1 MATVFTIMAYGGM
14 ALAVICLVIA
24 IILFIKWDIRKVFGD
39 ITGRTER
46 KTIERIRSEGYEMN
60 ASKQTSIK
68 KSGETGRIR
77 VRRTE
82 TDSLTKETGQ
92 KDFSVTENS
101 GAKSGQRESA
111 ATREENLTN
120 TVLHVYNPEG
130 DTMVLNT
137 SEEEDTTVLSS
148 SEEETTTVLSTSEED
163 TAVLSSPEEEDTT
176 VLSTSEED
184 TTVLSS
190 PEEEATTVLNTSEQE
205 EGQDGGGEEMHPSEE
220 STTILTDSRVEG
232 VIQLPQETFTQ
243 PGTVAKVLDFI
254 VTHTDAEIV

>member
-14 ALAVICLVIA
+14 ALAAICLAIA

-68 KSGETGRIR
+68 KSGDTGRIR

-82 TDSLTKETGQ
+82 TDSLAKETGQ
-92 KDFSVTENS
+92 KDFSVTENAD
-101 GAKSGQRESA
+101 AKSGQRESA
-111 ATREENLTN
+111 ATREGNLTN
-120 TVLHVYNPEG
+120 TVLHVYSQEE

-137 SEEEDTTVLSS
+137 SEEATTVLSS
-148 SEEETTTVLSTSEED
+148 PEEESTTVLSTSEEE
-163 TAVLSSPEEEDTT
+163 TA
-176 VLSTSEED
+176 
-184 TTVLSS
+184 VLSS
-190 PEEEATTVLNTSEQE
+190 PEEEATTVLSTSEEATTVLSNPEEEVATAISRE

-254 VTHTDAEIV
+254 ITHTDAEIV

>member
-14 ALAVICLVIA
+14 ALAAICLAIA

-68 KSGETGRIR
+68 KSGDTGRIR

-82 TDSLTKETGQ
+82 TDSLAKETGQ
-92 KDFSVTENS
+92 KDFSVTENAD
-101 GAKSGQRESA
+101 AKSGQRESA
-111 ATREENLTN
+111 ATREGNLTN
-120 TVLHVYNPEG
+120 TVLHVYSQEE

-137 SEEEDTTVLSS
+137 SEEATTVLSS
-148 SEEETTTVLSTSEED
+148 PEEESTTVLSTSEEE
-163 TAVLSSPEEEDTT
+163 TA
-176 VLSTSEED
+176 
-184 TTVLSS
+184 VLSS
-190 PEEEATTVLNTSEQE
+190 PEEEATTVLSNPEEEVATAISRE
-205 EGQDGGGEEMHPSEE
+205 EGQDVGGEEMHPSEE

-254 VTHTDAEIV
+254 ITHTDAEIV